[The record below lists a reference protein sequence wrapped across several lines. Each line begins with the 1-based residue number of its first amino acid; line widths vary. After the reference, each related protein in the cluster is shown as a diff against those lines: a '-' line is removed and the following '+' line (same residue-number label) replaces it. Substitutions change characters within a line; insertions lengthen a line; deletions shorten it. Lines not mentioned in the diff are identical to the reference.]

1 MKMSTRRSQVQR
13 KSHGRS
19 AVSNGKLLHA
29 NAAGIDGRSHNARR
43 FRDLVRAHE
52 ASLGGNLSEVDMCLV
67 RTAAALTL
75 RSEQLQAD
83 LAAGKD
89 VDSDA
94 LIRLASTSR
103 RSLAA
108 VSAKAI
114 ANKPATMTLQDHLA
128 MRAAALDLASD
139 SDDEDGD

>member
-1 MKMSTRRSQVQR
+1 MKMCRPSRSVVVR

-19 AVSNGKLLHA
+19 AVSNGKILHA

-43 FRDLVRAHE
+43 FRDLVRSHE
-52 ASLGGNLSEVDMCLV
+52 VSLGGNLSEVDMALV

-75 RSEQLQAD
+75 KSEQLQAD
-83 LAAGKD
+83 LAAGRD

-103 RSLAA
+103 RALAA

-114 ANKPATMTLQDHLA
+114 ANKPNGMTLQEYA
-128 MRAAALDLASD
+128 AQRAATLQADR
-139 SDDEDGD
+139 DDEDDT